1 MAKPNERDDSFGHS
15 LGARKLSSESRWF
28 THLDGSS
35 SHVLAVPRRFRL
47 LEVLGRGSMGVV
59 RRAID
64 CELGGEVAVKS
75 LAAPRPDDLYRLKRE
90 FRLLCDI
97 RHPNVVRVHELFVDE
112 CRGSFTM
119 ELVIGSSLG
128 EFVHR
133 AGGCDYARLRS
144 LAKQLATAI
153 AAVHAHGF
161 LHRDVKSTNVIVTST
176 GRVVLLDFGLAAPLV
191 PGRDKTKGAGVLV
204 GTRGYISPEQMRGE
218 SLARSADWFSFGVML
233 FEAITGRRPF
243 DDPFR
248 TFLGAQGIDV
258 PTHVRAQVSD
268 APADLDQ
275 LIAALLDPVARRR
288 PGYDDIIDVLGGP
301 RRATQSR
308 PTPRAPHELPVRR
321 APQTTDT
328 VGETTDLAQALD
340 RVQRGRSVLLRL
352 YGPRGT
358 GKTATVARFLR
369 EAEKV
374 GALVLRGK
382 ARPVETIDFNA
393 LDEVVDDLSHAL
405 EHMPHAELVSM
416 LPVDVSALPQ
426 LFPIL
431 GRLEAATDGLFCRSP
446 EPEGDTLRRAR
457 QAFKRLLCA
466 IGKRRPLVVWI
477 DDAHWADRESG
488 ELLKELLDPAFAVPV
503 LLVLS
508 YRHEDGATGHAFES
522 LNDLDTLEHFDVALA
537 DDEPPTSACA

>member
-1 MAKPNERDDSFGHS
+1 
-15 LGARKLSSESRWF
+15 
-28 THLDGSS
+28 
-35 SHVLAVPRRFRL
+35 
-47 LEVLGRGSMGVV
+47 
-59 RRAID
+59 
-64 CELGGEVAVKS
+64 VKS

-97 RHPNVVRVHELFVDE
+97 RHPNVVGVHELFVDG

-133 AGGCDYARLRS
+133 AGACDHVRLRS
-144 LAKQLATAI
+144 LGKRLAMAL

-161 LHRDVKSTNVIVTST
+161 LHRDVKTTNVIVTST
-176 GRVVLLDFGLAAPLV
+176 GRVVLLDFGLAAPLSH
-191 PGRDKTKGAGVLV
+191 GREKTKGAGVLV

-218 SLARSADWFSFGVML
+218 PLARSADWFSFGVML

-248 TFLGAQGIDV
+248 TFLGAHAIEA

-288 PGYDDIIDVLGGP
+288 PDYDEIIDVLSGP
-301 RRATQSR
+301 RRAALSR
-308 PTPRAPHELPVRR
+308 STTSPPHAPALRP
-321 APQTTDT
+321 APQPTEAAR
-328 VGETTDLAQALD
+328 ETTDFANALD

-352 YGPRGT
+352 HGARGT
-358 GKTATVARFLR
+358 GKTTIAARFVR
-369 EAEKV
+369 EAERI

-382 ARPVETIDFNA
+382 VRPMETIDFNA

-405 EHMPHAELVSM
+405 EYMPHAELVSA
-416 LPVDVSALPQ
+416 LPANVSALPQ

-446 EPEGDTLRRAR
+446 EPEGDTLLRAR
-457 QAFKRLLCA
+457 HAFKRLLGA
-466 IGKRRPLVVWI
+466 LGKRRPLVVWI
-477 DDAHWADRESG
+477 DDAHWADHESC
-488 ELLKELLDPAFAVPV
+488 ELLKELLDPAFAVP
-503 LLVLS
+503 LLIVLS
-508 YRHEDGATGHAFES
+508 YRHGDGVADHAFES
-522 LNDLDTLEHFDVALA
+522 LNDLDTLEHFEVALA
-537 DDEPPTSACA
+537 DDEPPSSACA